1 MHGNLDRILKNR
13 LLEDLEDYPVV
24 AILGPRQCG
33 KSTLAKSI
41 GALIDAFVY
50 LDLEDPRDLNKL
62 SDPFLFFETYS
73 DSCICLDEIQRV
85 PEIFSILRSRVD
97 QTNRKGQ
104 FLLLGSASPDLL
116 RQSSESLA
124 GRISYL
130 ELSPFHLRELLP
142 NQYSRN
148 TFWLRGG
155 FPNSYLNSND
165 EKSFRWRENFI
176 RTFLERDIPQ
186 LGIRIPSSNIRNLW
200 MMCAHTH
207 GGLVNLNL
215 LGQSLGLSYNTIKS
229 YIQLLV
235 NTYMIRLLPPFLSNS
250 KKRLVKTEKI
260 YIRDTG
266 ILHSLLNIPDSMTLL
281 GHPILGSSWEGFVIE
296 TILNSIPSS
305 KGYFYRTSNGSE
317 IDLVLDYRNQLYAI
331 ECKASTSP
339 KVSRGFWNALDDLKI
354 EEAFVIA
361 PIQDSYPI
369 ERRVTVISLEKFLE
383 KMIQK

>member
-1 MHGNLDRILKNR
+1 
-13 LLEDLEDYPVV
+13 
-24 AILGPRQCG
+24 
-33 KSTLAKSI
+33 
-41 GALIDAFVY
+41 
-50 LDLEDPRDLNKL
+50 
-62 SDPFLFFETYS
+62 
-73 DSCICLDEIQRV
+73 
-85 PEIFSILRSRVD
+85 
-97 QTNRKGQ
+97 
-104 FLLLGSASPDLL
+104 
-116 RQSSESLA
+116 
-124 GRISYL
+124 
-130 ELSPFHLRELLP
+130 
-142 NQYSRN
+142 
-148 TFWLRGG
+148 
-155 FPNSYLNSND
+155 
-165 EKSFRWRENFI
+165 
-176 RTFLERDIPQ
+176 
-186 LGIRIPSSNIRNLW
+186 
-200 MMCAHTH
+200 
-207 GGLVNLNL
+207 
-215 LGQSLGLSYNTIKS
+215 
-229 YIQLLV
+229 
-235 NTYMIRLLPPFLSNS
+235 MIRLLPPFLSNS

-369 ERRVTVISLEKFLE
+369 ERRVTVISLENFLE